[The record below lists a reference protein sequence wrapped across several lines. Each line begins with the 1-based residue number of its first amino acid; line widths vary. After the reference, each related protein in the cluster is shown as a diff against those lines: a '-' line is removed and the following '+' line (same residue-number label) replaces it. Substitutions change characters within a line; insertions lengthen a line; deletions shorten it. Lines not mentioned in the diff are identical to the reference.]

1 MCCYGPYWV
10 LPSGEY
16 EAVFELEAD
25 VAASQGSDSDIVCS
39 FEAFSGEDHLGLT
52 VLRRDDLQQQNWV
65 RLIFVVTAERAQDP
79 SFALEL
85 RVYDHAILP
94 FTIEEVRV
102 RRLGEPGAERGIDW
116 LKLMKVGPAG
126 AWDKGQILLQRGNR
140 GLVAHSLDWQLREGR
155 YELGLELGEVV
166 GIDSAGQAL
175 LTLLVMSRGGRLRA
189 SRTVGVAELKQS
201 RQVIAFEVRQ
211 DETPHGPIAGRAA
224 YPVIGSSCRGSPQHH
239 HAPHR

>member
-1 MCCYGPYWV
+1 MPWNC
-10 LPSGEY
+10 E
-16 EAVFELEAD
+16 F
-25 VAASQGSDSDIVCS
+25 
-39 FEAFSGEDHLGLT
+39 
-52 VLRRDDLQQQNWV
+52 
-65 RLIFVVTAERAQDP
+65 
-79 SFALEL
+79 
-85 RVYDHAILP
+85 YDHAILP

-155 YELGLELGEVV
+155 YELGLELAEVV

-211 DETPHGPIAGRAA
+211 DETPHGRLPVELHILSSGAVAVAVRSIIMRRIGDSTGTSVWFEQTKSRLDALANDWAGRKLACA
-224 YPVIGSSCRGSPQHH
+224 WYCRSSRNRRLRRVRAILETRAWPLSDDRPSG
-239 HAPHR
+239 